1 MAICKKTK
9 ADTYQLVTLIK
20 MVEAYEAQSTHGL
33 TSLGNQ
39 EQLLNRIEALLHKHD
54 GESLDESR
62 SAPAYARG
70 HNVPALSVGRPRG
83 CRSVFREEKNH
94 APSG

>member
-33 TSLGNQ
+33 TSLGHEQ
-39 EQLLNRIEALLHKHD
+39 QLLNRIEALLHKQ
-54 GESLDESR
+54 GGGVARRKSI
-62 SAPAYARG
+62 SAGVCMGP
-70 HNVPALSVGRPRG
+70 
-83 CRSVFREEKNH
+83 
-94 APSG
+94 

>member
-20 MVEAYEAQSTHGL
+20 MVEAYEAQSTHSL

-39 EQLLNRIEALLHKHD
+39 EQLLSRIEALLHKHD
-54 GESLDESR
+54 GGVARRKSI
-62 SAPAYARG
+62 SAGVCMGP
-70 HNVPALSVGRPRG
+70 
-83 CRSVFREEKNH
+83 
-94 APSG
+94 